1 MVAKP
6 LTVVQM
12 LPELETGGVERG
24 TLELG
29 KHLVQH
35 GHRSIVIS
43 GGGRLVSQLE
53 SEGSEHISWNVG
65 KKSPLTLRYV
75 PKLRKFL
82 TDRKVDI
89 LHLRSR
95 VPAWVGYLAWRSLP
109 ECSRPR
115 LVTTFHGFYSINRYS
130 AIMAKGEKIIA
141 ISKSVKSHIQ
151 NTYKVPEDRIVL
163 IHRGVDVDVFDPH
176 KISRKRIESLMNDWE
191 LSKNGKAVV
200 MLPGRITRWKGH
212 EIFLKSLASIKN
224 LKWKAVCVGNPAENP
239 SYYKYL
245 LRHIERLQLH
255 NQVKFVGQCDDMPAA
270 YFLAD
275 IVISASSSEA
285 EAFGRIAVEAQAMGK
300 PVIATA
306 HGGSLETVLP
316 GKTGWL
322 VEPGNAKS
330 LSKAIE
336 EGLTDSA
343 LCKQFGKNGREWVI
357 DNFTT
362 ERMCSTTLDLYRNLV
377 AE

>member
-109 ECSRPR
+109 ECYRPR

-322 VEPGNAKS
+322 VEPVNAKS